1 MAAVAAEIH
10 RLNGNLNRLNN
21 NLKIILKT
29 EQVNAQILIKNL
41 EPFFTATRVNALITK
56 ANTYIHD
63 KRGQEIEGEGIPL
76 PLPVPVP
83 DPLPVPLRLL
93 QLVDIKKK
101 VNYLQ
106 NILINS
112 IYADDIIPIITNLI
126 SNLTIGGATQAVK
139 LARAATGVEAA
150 AAQAAAAEAER
161 AARAAA
167 EAERAARAARAAKQA
182 TAAAGVG
189 AGVGAAAEA
198 AQAAAAAAQAAKY
211 KEAITKIIEAFEYL
225 INTQE
230 PITLFKNAREYFT
243 QIGEINIILDKY
255 QYIIERGHHAEVL
268 AATVAEMY
276 KIRGAIET
284 IARIAESSTTSLKP
298 EDDPDYARAA
308 ADGAGGLGFSPGSG
322 LGGMRYKDKKQRK
335 AKKTKRA
342 KESHKKNKTKKAKK
356 SA

>member
-41 EPFFTATRVNALITK
+41 EPFFTAIRVNALITK

-167 EAERAARAARAAKQA
+167 EVERAARAAKQA

-335 AKKTKRA
+335 AKKTKSQ
-342 KESHKKNKTKKAKK
+342 KSIKK
-356 SA
+356 